1 MVHSENIRGE
11 VHGQISVANWQSLY
25 IIYQVMQVDKIPN
38 LHTGARKIY
47 HETENKED
55 EKKEKEISQHQTWID
70 IVISNDIVK

>member
-1 MVHSENIRGE
+1 
-11 VHGQISVANWQSLY
+11 
-25 IIYQVMQVDKIPN
+25 MQVDKIPN